1 MTDISALLIGALDAT
16 GTKMGDAGIAVI
28 VGELKNHPPAD
39 VRTALSRCA
48 RESHGFLTLSDIL
61 ERIPRAANHVPT
73 NPDEAWTM
81 AVSLVGQASEA
92 STIVAPE
99 AILAAFPH
107 ALWNQGDEV
116 AARMSFKA
124 GLSGCAVA
132 KHRQPLGSLRWPRQ
146 QPAVT
151 PRSSK
156 PSGMVAYLPSA
167 VVRCCRIC
175 RMRRSPARRSR
186 HWRVWH
192 DERLHHPERR
202 SEPTAAGIPA
212 RRGPGRG
219 SARPAVIRQEPSLAR
234 GGVAGVADSPGDG
247 QRPRR
252 GPARRPRAATIRA
265 RRSRTGERWQLNAPS
280 RVS

>member
-116 AARMSFKA
+116 AARMAFKA
-124 GLSGCAVA
+124 GYPAVVA
-132 KHRQPLGSLRWPRQ
+132 KHGNRWGVSDGHDSSGREVAILEAVRDGRLSAKRGRALLPHLPDETFAVPTL
-146 QPAVT
+146 PA
-151 PRSSK
+151 
-156 PSGMVAYLPSA
+156 L
-167 VVRCCRIC
+167 
-175 RMRRSPARRSR
+175 
-186 HWRVWH
+186 
-192 DERLHHPERR
+192 
-202 SEPTAAGIPA
+202 
-212 RRGPGRG
+212 
-219 SARPAVIRQEPSLAR
+219 
-234 GGVAGVADSPGDG
+234 AGVA
-247 QRPRR
+247 R
-252 GPARRPRAATIRA
+252 
-265 RRSRTGERWQLNAPS
+265 
-280 RVS
+280 